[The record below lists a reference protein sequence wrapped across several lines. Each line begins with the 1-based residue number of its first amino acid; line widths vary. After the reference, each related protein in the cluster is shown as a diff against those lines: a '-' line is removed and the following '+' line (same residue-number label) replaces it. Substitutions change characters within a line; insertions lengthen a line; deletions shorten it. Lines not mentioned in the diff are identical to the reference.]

1 MWICLQ
7 TMDML
12 FGPVKLHKLFKNN
25 IIDYLKKIVKLLN
38 SKWNL
43 VKNNKKNIIEIVV
56 PVNQKYKTK
65 SSACLAIR

>member
-1 MWICLQ
+1 MWIYLQ

-12 FGPVKLHKLFKNN
+12 FGSVKLHKLFKNN

-65 SSACLAIR
+65 GSACLGIR